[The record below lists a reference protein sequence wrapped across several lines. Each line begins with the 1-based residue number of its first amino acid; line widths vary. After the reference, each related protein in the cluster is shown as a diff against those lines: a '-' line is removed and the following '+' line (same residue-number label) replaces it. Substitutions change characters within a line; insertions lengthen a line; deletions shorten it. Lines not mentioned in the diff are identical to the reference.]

1 MALCYKIVKDSLN
14 ENKKPN
20 KKPKPMER
28 TGKFNSII
36 GKPFCITKESM
47 TARKSKAK
55 LRKDVKCRAN
65 IG

>member
-14 ENKKPN
+14 EN

-36 GKPFCITKESM
+36 GKHFCITKESM
-47 TARKSKAK
+47 TTRKSKAK
-55 LRKDVKCRAN
+55 LRKDAKCRAD
-65 IG
+65 IE